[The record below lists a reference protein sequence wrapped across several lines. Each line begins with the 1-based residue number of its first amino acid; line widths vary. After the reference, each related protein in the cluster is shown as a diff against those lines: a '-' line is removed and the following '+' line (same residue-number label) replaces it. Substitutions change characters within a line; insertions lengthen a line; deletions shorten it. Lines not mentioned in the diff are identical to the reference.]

1 MSRVIAVCEEER
13 GCPLYRRGARLEFAP
28 PTVSGLEGLP
38 VCASAV
44 ASLQKPAERVAA
56 GQAAA
61 PYARTYCGGCAE
73 GKAWWNFEPA
83 PRETDAT
90 LSPAAANFILE
101 SIRKMKLFAGVH
113 VAKLARIVKLIKGTR
128 VPAGRAIITRG
139 APGEAFY
146 VVLEGEC
153 EVVQTDEGGA
163 ESVLAVLTPG
173 ECFGEMA
180 LITGEPASATVRARG
195 DATILVISK
204 PNFQTLLSVAPE
216 IAITLARILAGRL
229 ARTGRWVVEE
239 LKKGILGRLDL
250 ISPAELIQAMN
261 VNNQTGMLIVQNA
274 DQSLT
279 LYMHDGQ
286 VQEVQLGDKT
296 GEEAFYEF
304 LSWARGQFRFE
315 PVRKE
320 NPRRQIQ
327 MDTVGLL
334 LEGLRRADEYRQTAV
349 RREVGPVTPPPAEAT
364 PGPPGP
370 GLRATP

>member
-1 MSRVIAVCEEER
+1 MSRVLAVCEEER

-38 VCASAV
+38 VCATAV
-44 ASLQKPAERVAA
+44 AALQKPAERVAA

-61 PYARTYCGGCAE
+61 PYARTSCGGCAE
-73 GKAWWNFEPA
+73 GKSWWNFEPA
-83 PRETDAT
+83 PRETDTT
-90 LSPAAANFILE
+90 LSPAAAHFILE

-173 ECFGEMA
+173 ECFGEMS

-204 PNFQTLLSVAPE
+204 PNFQTMLSVAPE

-261 VNNQTGMLIVQNA
+261 VNNQTGLLIVQNA

-286 VQEVQLGDKT
+286 VHEVQLGQKT

-334 LEGLRRADEYRQTAV
+334 LEGLRRADELRQATA
-349 RREVGPVTPPPAEAT
+349 RREGGPVTPPPAEKV
-364 PGPPGP
+364 PGPPAP
-370 GLRATP
+370 DLRATP

>member
-1 MSRVIAVCEEER
+1 MSRVLAVCEEER

-38 VCASAV
+38 VCATAV
-44 ASLQKPAERVAA
+44 AALQKPAERVAA

-61 PYARTYCGGCAE
+61 PYARTFCGGCAE
-73 GKAWWNFEPA
+73 GKSWWNFEPA
-83 PRETDAT
+83 PRETDTT
-90 LSPAAANFILE
+90 LSPAAAHFILE

-153 EVVQTDEGGA
+153 EVVQTDEGDA

-173 ECFGEMA
+173 ECFGEMS

-204 PNFQTLLSVAPE
+204 PNFQTMLSVAPE

-261 VNNQTGMLIVQNA
+261 VNNQTGLLIVQNA

-286 VQEVQLGDKT
+286 VHEVQLGQKT

-320 NPRRQIQ
+320 SPRRQIQ

-334 LEGLRRADEYRQTAV
+334 LEGLRRVDELRQATA
-349 RREVGPVTPPPAEAT
+349 RREGGPVTPPPAEKVPA
-364 PGPPGP
+364 PPAP
-370 GLRATP
+370 DLRATP